1 MSLPLLLSFSTTS
14 SSALRISSFKDF
26 SAVFLDWSLEAFSA
40 RFLLFSSMVE
50 GTSTIGML
58 IVSSLVTHGFLV
70 SSFAAVVS
78 SFFHLCVLINY
89 YYCTNSVSLCLP
101 MKIII
106 ITYAMCYM
114 LTYNFV
120 YYYHC
125 LLCATCINS

>member
-58 IVSSLVTHGFLV
+58 IVSSLVTLGFLV

-78 SFFHLCVLINY
+78 SFFPPVCINY

-101 MKIII
+101 

-114 LTYNFV
+114 LTYNFIIV
-120 YYYHC
+120 YYVLH
-125 LLCATCINS
+125 A